1 MADGSQQVEGMQAM
15 ADMAQTMQAPPMPTG
30 VSSIPFLRDEMIPRM
45 EKQLTF
51 AAKFKGIFG
60 SESTYT
66 ILITAIKDYVKAK
79 DDKAKAEPKKRIL
92 QTSNDWIKKHGESK
106 DPNDVQKKQ
115 CIDRVKQALEPP
127 AQAPQKKPEPKPAP
141 PAPPPAPVPGVPA
154 PVIPKIED
162 PTPVVEP
169 VVEAGPSSQEPFE
182 RIKNDFEAYQEM
194 ASGTLEGAG
203 TLFAACQKLYQVRT
217 GITSWMKE
225 FGKRTEEEDVE
236 RRGKLMLIEISMG
249 ALEAD
254 VNVTENLQMHV
265 TGLDVNQLAKGKF
278 FVRTM
283 KVAMQMPSGAAIGE
297 LSNVEILAGA
307 FHFSD
312 LKLSYGGSMEVMTG
326 FTISAPSLELSHEGA
341 GYRVMAGGDLSLE
354 APGGAGVSNFTAK
367 GRVQAGYDFV
377 NKKLLSPTVERGEL
391 TATLFDALDICVDA
405 LDYAEGR
412 LTASTGSLTIRAL
425 EKSVTTT
432 VTDIAYSA
440 RDGITFQDVEV
451 ASSDT
456 YEPVPG
462 FTVNN
467 PSVKYEK
474 GKSIEING
482 GINLEIPELMS
493 VSGDAMV
500 RLDAQMNIQEIIVT
514 GGACGFKKD
523 GVTFDVKG
531 ITYDHSKKALAAE
544 EATGSF
550 PLFGIQANLKATGV
564 SMSKGVTDFECLEGT
579 IGGMVDTGFGL
590 KVNNPSV
597 KYEKG
602 KSIVLS
608 GGLNLQIPNLADA
621 TGHAT
626 VLFDSQFN
634 ILDISVENCNA
645 NASYA
650 GLALNLEG
658 IGFNYAEQKFSVTTA
673 KGQLS
678 IFDQQVVLTGTGI
691 SMDKASFDFERIEGE
706 PPDANVGFFSLKG
719 TRVAYSKI
727 TNAFEAKTS
736 YSFNV
741 SEAPAGFEHF
751 STSGV
756 VDIFWSP
763 SGEKYYSINDGKL
776 VFTLLG
782 QSAEA
787 TKFDYNSENEFIKV
801 NEFKLDVDLLSIQQ
815 TFSGTDL
822 SISESGLKFEKLT
835 TDASGEP
842 FDVKIFTIT
851 PNEYSIVKE
860 DDGSLGVKA
869 HGSVA
874 LSLPE
879 NLGIK
884 VAGAIKGNVGVNF
897 KNQTPTYEIEE
908 GSASASMPNPLN
920 KISKILGDN
929 WSSSRFEMS
938 AGIPVFPGISAI
950 FGIYM
955 QFGASFANE
964 LVATVKFDPKKK
976 SVLLESS
983 TRFDANVE
991 GGVFGGVQGG
1001 SQLLIALALLLRAA
1015 GKFDLTTELGYSR
1028 EFPMEKVPAQQ
1039 PIKNDPAFTYN
1050 IKGEVK
1056 AIAYLDIVA
1065 TALYFFQKRVSLK
1078 LGEKS
1083 LGEFEYSNAKK
1094 MDPDMKGKALAT
1106 KKHLEDE
1113 IPEEKMEEA
1122 RGLSLEQLL
1131 DFDSS
1136 HRFEK
1141 AEKKEVLDAIKNAE
1155 KARAQVQREEKQD
1168 PGESAKFNNVAL
1180 ANLQFYHEFVD
1191 KRCNWENIYLVLEGM
1206 GEKLQ
1211 SKEELES
1218 LKEDKKNEY
1227 LTNTVLK
1234 NLKVL
1239 GESTNIAK
1247 VFVDHYKLK
1256 VDEFADAYPGATIAE
1271 YHALLLKKE
1280 ELLRAVEKMKKDY
1293 LHSSF
1298 WGDEEKQ
1305 KELIQTSSW
1314 FGKSKYEEFSIE
1326 YATFRQTMMAN
1337 KDLLVAVRKEGE
1349 KTAFNLV
1356 QDHQRKTE
1364 ERGRDSAQNGMS

>member
-1 MADGSQQVEGMQAM
+1 M
-15 ADMAQTMQAPPMPTG
+15 
-30 VSSIPFLRDEMIPRM
+30 
-45 EKQLTF
+45 
-51 AAKFKGIFG
+51 
-60 SESTYT
+60 
-66 ILITAIKDYVKAK
+66 
-79 DDKAKAEPKKRIL
+79 
-92 QTSNDWIKKHGESK
+92 
-106 DPNDVQKKQ
+106 
-115 CIDRVKQALEPP
+115 
-127 AQAPQKKPEPKPAP
+127 
-141 PAPPPAPVPGVPA
+141 
-154 PVIPKIED
+154 
-162 PTPVVEP
+162 
-169 VVEAGPSSQEPFE
+169 
-182 RIKNDFEAYQEM
+182 
-194 ASGTLEGAG
+194 
-203 TLFAACQKLYQVRT
+203 
-217 GITSWMKE
+217 
-225 FGKRTEEEDVE
+225 
-236 RRGKLMLIEISMG
+236 
-249 ALEAD
+249 
-254 VNVTENLQMHV
+254 
-265 TGLDVNQLAKGKF
+265 
-278 FVRTM
+278 
-283 KVAMQMPSGAAIGE
+283 
-297 LSNVEILAGA
+297 
-307 FHFSD
+307 
-312 LKLSYGGSMEVMTG
+312 
-326 FTISAPSLELSHEGA
+326 
-341 GYRVMAGGDLSLE
+341 
-354 APGGAGVSNFTAK
+354 
-367 GRVQAGYDFV
+367 
-377 NKKLLSPTVERGEL
+377 
-391 TATLFDALDICVDA
+391 
-405 LDYAEGR
+405 
-412 LTASTGSLTIRAL
+412 
-425 EKSVTTT
+425 
-432 VTDIAYSA
+432 
-440 RDGITFQDVEV
+440 
-451 ASSDT
+451 
-456 YEPVPG
+456 
-462 FTVNN
+462 
-467 PSVKYEK
+467 
-474 GKSIEING
+474 
-482 GINLEIPELMS
+482 
-493 VSGDAMV
+493 
-500 RLDAQMNIQEIIVT
+500 
-514 GGACGFKKD
+514 
-523 GVTFDVKG
+523 
-531 ITYDHSKKALAAE
+531 
-544 EATGSF
+544 
-550 PLFGIQANLKATGV
+550 
-564 SMSKGVTDFECLEGT
+564 
-579 IGGMVDTGFGL
+579 
-590 KVNNPSV
+590 
-597 KYEKG
+597 
-602 KSIVLS
+602 
-608 GGLNLQIPNLADA
+608 QIPNLADA

-706 PPDANVGFFSLKG
+706 LPDANVGFFSLKG